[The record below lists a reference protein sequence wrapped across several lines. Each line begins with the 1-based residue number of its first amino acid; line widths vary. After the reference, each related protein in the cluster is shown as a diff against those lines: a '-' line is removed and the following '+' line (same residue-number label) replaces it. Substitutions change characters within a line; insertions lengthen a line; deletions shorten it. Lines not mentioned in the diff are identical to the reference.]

1 MALPPGQV
9 PVSLAKIPAGNRTI
23 TLPTAVSVMGNKL
36 VGSTEFF
43 TEVETKPSTDQDGIA
58 PLMEEELPDPA
69 AGSIAVR
76 SPERPR
82 GQRFA
87 EGSLPEAG
95 SISLT
100 FSGPDHRAAATE
112 TVPVSDASPTLADRL
127 LARVAL
133 PPGQVPVSLAKIP
146 AGNRTI
152 TLPAAV
158 SVEGNRL
165 VGSTEF
171 FTEVEAP
178 VTEAPLANREATGAP
193 AAPAAPKTSAADAVA
208 KELATPTAAGEK
220 ARLEPPGART
230 SQDVGSLVPPAPTSG
245 VRRIEAGFAAPT
257 QTDPRRGRVAAGQ
270 AMETKPS
277 TDQDGIAPLMEE
289 ELPDPAAGSIAV
301 RSPERPRGQRFAEG
315 SLPEAGSISLTFSG
329 PDHRAAATETVP
341 VSDASPTLANRL
353 LPLVSTEVR
362 LFKNAGPGELSVLLK
377 PDLRTEIVLHLRTSE
392 GRVEATVR
400 CERGDFQTLNAEW
413 GQLRESL
420 APQGVHL
427 LPLVEPP
434 SISPPRAGGPA
445 SHPSLTSGDQPPPR
459 QRAPE
464 SLDELPLTGYV
475 TGSPRPA
482 RRSAGSAR
490 RLLESW
496 A

>member
-1 MALPPGQV
+1 V
-9 PVSLAKIPAGNRTI
+9 PVSLAKIPAGNRT
-23 TLPTAVSVMGNKL
+23 SM
-36 VGSTEFF
+36 
-43 TEVETKPSTDQDGIA
+43 
-58 PLMEEELPDPA
+58 
-69 AGSIAVR
+69 
-76 SPERPR
+76 
-82 GQRFA
+82 
-87 EGSLPEAG
+87 
-95 SISLT
+95 
-100 FSGPDHRAAATE
+100 
-112 TVPVSDASPTLADRL
+112 
-127 LARVAL
+127 
-133 PPGQVPVSLAKIP
+133 
-146 AGNRTI
+146 
-152 TLPAAV
+152 LPAAV

-165 VGSTEF
+165 VGPTEF

-178 VTEAPLANREATGAP
+178 VTEAPLAKFEATGAP

-230 SQDVGSLVPPAPTSG
+230 SQDVGSLVPPAPMSG
-245 VRRIEAGFAAPT
+245 VPRIEVGFAAPT
-257 QTDPRRGRVAAGQ
+257 QTDSRRGTVAAAP
-270 AMETKPS
+270 AMEMKPL
-277 TDQDGIAPLMEE
+277 TNQVEIAPLMEQ

-301 RSPERPRGQRFAEG
+301 RSPERPRGQRFVEG
-315 SLPEAGSISLTFSG
+315 SLPEAGSISPTFSG

-362 LFKNAGPGELSVLLK
+362 LFKQAGPGELSVLLK
-377 PDLRTEIVLHLRTSE
+377 PDLRTEIVLHLRTSA

-413 GQLRESL
+413 SQLRESL

-434 SISPPRAGGPA
+434 SISLPRAGGPA

-459 QRAPE
+459 ERAPE
-464 SLDELPLTGYV
+464 SLDELPLNGSV

-482 RRSAGSAR
+482 RQSGGSAH